1 MIADSGRGHLPDHKV
16 ALVTAGGSGM
26 GADASRRL
34 AAYMTGQNLRL
45 DGGLT
50 RSL

>member
-1 MIADSGRGHLPDHKV
+1 MTAPVAVITATSRAEDIAKAV
-16 ALVTAGGSGM
+16 AFLLSPE
-26 GADASRRL
+26 
-34 AAYMTGQNLRL
+34 AAYRTGQNLRL